1 MKRVLP
7 IVVVAALFLI
17 SCSPGKIVDT
27 TEPVAA
33 IQEEP
38 SPFLQEDLE
47 VAEPTST
54 AFPEA
59 TEVLTPIVE
68 TEVIDVNWFVDNHG
82 LNVFGLVK
90 NTGNVDLENV
100 TVTLFL
106 RSPDGT
112 LIGRQY
118 GLSSLR
124 VLSVDQISPFWL
136 NLKADPDLWETYEI
150 TVEAKQARLFSP
162 YKNIDIIRADGN
174 IPADGAY
181 EIIGEIKNTGGQNAK
196 KIDVIGILFD
206 QDGHIIGT
214 RLGKA
219 ADERLATGSSS
230 PFTLMFSQI
239 AEGEVA
245 SFEIIVFS
253 EVQ

>member
-7 IVVVAALFLI
+7 IVVAAALFLI
-17 SCSPGKIVDT
+17 SCSPGKIEDT

-33 IQEEP
+33 IQGEP
-38 SPFLQEDLE
+38 SPILE
-47 VAEPTST
+47 EELEAPEPTST

-59 TEVLTPIVE
+59 PEVLTPIVE
-68 TEVIDVNWFVDNHG
+68 TEVIDVNWFVDSHG
-82 LNVFGLVK
+82 LNFFGLVK
-90 NTGNVDLENV
+90 NTGNVDLEFV

-106 RSPDGT
+106 RDSDGMQ
-112 LIGRQY
+112 IGSQF

-136 NLKADPDLWETYEI
+136 NLKADPDLWEIYEI

-162 YKNIDIIRADGN
+162 YKNIDVINADGK

-181 EIIGEIKNTGGQNAK
+181 EIMGELKNTGGQNAK
-196 KIDVIGILFD
+196 NVEVIGILFD

-214 RLGKA
+214 KSAKSDADRLTPG
-219 ADERLATGSSS
+219 TSSM
-230 PFTLMFSQI
+230 FTLMFSTI
-239 AEGEVA
+239 GEGEVA

-253 EVQ
+253 EEV